1 MKIGDQI
8 PQLPNRN
15 RWLTNNPL
23 PKFTQKPLLVIFWS
37 ISCNQCH
44 SLLLKLNQFYRQYE
58 ENLTILGVHMPRS
71 AKDLPMGPLYSFI
84 ETSKLEYPIYADHKL
99 ELSDAFGNRFVPKY
113 YLFDEQGILRYLG
126 AGENGIRVIE
136 FQLKRLL

>member
-8 PQLPNRN
+8 PKLPNKD
-15 RWLTNNPL
+15 RWLTNKSL
-23 PKFTQKPLLVIFWS
+23 PKFNQKPFLVVFWS

-44 SLLLKLNQFYRQYE
+44 SLLIKLNQFYRQYE

-71 AKDLPMGPLYSFI
+71 EKDLAIEPLYSFI
-84 ETSKLEYPIYADHKL
+84 ETSKLAYPIYADHRL
-99 ELSDAFGNRFVPKY
+99 ELSDAFKNRVVPKY
-113 YLFDEQGILRYLG
+113 YLFDQHGILRNIG